1 MRVCPE
7 STRRNPDVAA
17 MLHIPRVTYHG
28 GLSFVAESGVHGRL
42 VLDDEALTLDRVQN
56 EGYTRDL
63 PSLELCR
70 TGAIG
75 AIEVTS
81 EQVAKSKLGAA
92 LVFGVL
98 GGVTAKAS
106 KDRGTLIVYMKAGD
120 AGYFTVDRQSAASL
134 LGLISPWM
142 RDRGIAQGSPQV
154 TKSEPIAP
162 KLVADELTKLAQLK
176 ESGVISEGEFV
187 ALKAKLI
194 EDHLV
199 SIT

>member
-1 MRVCPE
+1 MRVCRE
-7 STRRNPDVAA
+7 STRRNPDVGAT
-17 MLHIPRVTYHG
+17 LHIPRVTYHG
-28 GLSFVAESGVHGRL
+28 GLSFLSESGIHGRL
-42 VLDDEALTLDRVQN
+42 VLDDEALTLERVQN

-63 PSLELCR
+63 PSFELCR
-70 TGAIG
+70 TRAIA

-106 KDRGTLIVYMKAGD
+106 KDRGTLIVHMKNGE

-142 RDRGIAQGSPQV
+142 RDRNIAQGSPQM
-154 TKSEPIAP
+154 PDPLRLPANLI
-162 KLVADELTKLAQLK
+162 ADELTKLARLR
-176 ESGVISEGEFV
+176 ESGAISEGEFV
-187 ALKAKLI
+187 ALKTKLI
-194 EDHLV
+194 EDHLG
-199 SIT
+199 STT